1 MVHTVNV
8 KIKVTS
14 SEIDNIMCTAIEGGI
29 NYWCDG
35 YYGSGGDFSLLPENQ
50 VEIKY
55 EWEHLVYGGYLTMTE
70 DTSDLDSSNFD
81 KDGNLLI
88 NGMTHKLDQEK
99 FMKGLQMWIDEHHKV
114 QLVRINN
121 SSIYPYGYTTID
133 TGDIDADD
141 ADCIVQYA
149 LFGELKY
156 C

>member
-1 MVHTVNV
+1 MKHKVNV
-8 KIKVTS
+8 EIKVTS
-14 SEIDNIMCTAIEGGI
+14 AEIDDIMCTAIEGGI
-29 NYWCDG
+29 DYWCES
-35 YYGSGGDFSLLPENQ
+35 YCGSGGDFSLLPENQ
-50 VEIKY
+50 VEMKY
-55 EWEHLVYGGYLTMTE
+55 EWEHLVYGGYLTMDE
-70 DTSDLDSSNFD
+70 DTSDLGSENFD
-81 KDGNLLI
+81 ADGNYLYT
-88 NGMTHKLDQEK
+88 GMTHKLDQES

-133 TGDIDADD
+133 TGDIDAHD

>member
-1 MVHTVNV
+1 MVLTVNV

-35 YYGSGGDFSLLPENQ
+35 YYGSDGDFSLLPENQ

-55 EWEHLVYGGYLTMTE
+55 EWEHLVYNGYLTMIE
-70 DTSDLDSSNFD
+70 
-81 KDGNLLI
+81 DGNI
-88 NGMTHKLDQEK
+88 EHKLDQEK
-99 FMKGLQMWIDEHHKV
+99 FIKGLQMWIDKHHV
-114 QLVRINN
+114 
-121 SSIYPYGYTTID
+121 TTID

>member
-14 SEIDNIMCTAIEGGI
+14 SEIDDIMCTAIEGGI
-29 NYWCDG
+29 NYWCES

-55 EWEHLVYGGYLTMTE
+55 EWEHLVYGGYLTMIE
-70 DTSDLDSSNFD
+70 
-81 KDGNLLI
+81 DGNI
-88 NGMTHKLDQEK
+88 EHKLDQEK
-99 FMKGLQMWIDEHHKV
+99 FMKGLQMYIDKHHV
-114 QLVRINN
+114 
-121 SSIYPYGYTTID
+121 TTID
-133 TGDIDADD
+133 TGDIDADG

>member
-99 FMKGLQMWIDEHHKV
+99 FMKGLQMWIDKHHV
-114 QLVRINN
+114 
-121 SSIYPYGYTTID
+121 TTID

>member
-14 SEIDNIMCTAIEGGI
+14 SEIDDIMCTAIEGGI

-55 EWEHLVYGGYLTMTE
+55 EWEHLVYNGYLTMIE
-70 DTSDLDSSNFD
+70 
-81 KDGNLLI
+81 DGNI
-88 NGMTHKLDQEK
+88 EHKLDQEK
-99 FMKGLQMWIDEHHKV
+99 FIKGLQMYIDKHHV
-114 QLVRINN
+114 TTINQPCGLA
-121 SSIYPYGYTTID
+121 SKYTTID
-133 TGDIDADD
+133 TGDIDADG